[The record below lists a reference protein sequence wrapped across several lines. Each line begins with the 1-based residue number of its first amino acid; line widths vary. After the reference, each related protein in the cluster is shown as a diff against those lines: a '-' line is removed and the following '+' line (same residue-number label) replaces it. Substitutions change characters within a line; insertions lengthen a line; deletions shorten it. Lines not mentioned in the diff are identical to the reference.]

1 MSATAP
7 DDNGAKLAENV
18 VHFARVL
25 RRAGMPIGP
34 AKVLDALHALQ
45 VVGVERRNDFYY
57 ALSTVLV
64 DRHDQ
69 QMIFDQ
75 AFDLFWR
82 DPSRVQQSQQ
92 LSDLLSGVRTP
103 GAKESP
109 VAPRVA
115 EAMHPNTQR
124 RTPSESPTPEI
135 SFDASLTM
143 SRREVLHAK
152 DFAAMTPDE
161 LAETCRLIA
170 TMRMPLPVI
179 PSRRARA
186 VLQGNRVDLRGTMSR
201 MIKAA
206 DGFVEWRYRTPRL
219 RPATLVILCDISG
232 SMDSYTRMLLHFIH
246 AVSNSGSRV
255 HTFLFGTRLSNI
267 TRALRD
273 RDVDVALSQV
283 TRQVADWA
291 GGTRIGACLREF
303 NREWAR
309 RLLGQ
314 GAVVLLITDGLDS
327 DDADELGDEMERLS
341 LSCRQLIWLNP
352 LLRYAGFEA
361 RPGGIRAMLPH
372 TDLFLPVHNLN
383 SLASLGAVL
392 NAAARRQSSSGCR
405 TPYFAGDRHG
415 NVQDSNRAGLAGAR
429 LGGTQ

>member
-1 MSATAP
+1 MSMTAP
-7 DDNGAKLAENV
+7 GDNAAKLAENV

-45 VVGVERRNDFYY
+45 VVGVERRDDFYY

-69 QMIFDQ
+69 QVIFDQ

-82 DPSRVQQSQQ
+82 DPSRVQSQQ
-92 LSDLLSGVRTP
+92 LRDLLSGVRTP
-103 GAKESP
+103 LAGESP

-115 EAMHPNTQR
+115 QAMRPIVQR
-124 RTPSESPTPEI
+124 SPASDSAAPEI
-135 SFDASLTM
+135 SFDAAMTM
-143 SRREVLHAK
+143 SRREVLHTK
-152 DFAAMTPDE
+152 DFAAMTPAE
-161 LAETCRLIA
+161 LAETRSLIGA
-170 TMRMPLPVI
+170 MRMPLPDI
-179 PSRRARA
+179 PSRRTRA
-186 VLQGNRVDLRGTMSR
+186 VLQGNRVDLRGTLSR

-206 DGFVEWRYRTPRL
+206 DGFVELRHRTPRP

-246 AVSNSGSRV
+246 AVSNNGSRV

-273 RDVDVALSQV
+273 RDVDIALAQV

-291 GGTRIGACLREF
+291 GGTRIGACLHEF
-303 NREWAR
+303 NRCWAR

-327 DDADELGDEMERLS
+327 DDANELGGEMERLS
-341 LSCRQLIWLNP
+341 LSCRRLIWLNP

-372 TDLFLPVHNLN
+372 VDLFLPVHNLS

-392 NAAARRQSSSGCR
+392 NAAGHRQPSSGSR
-405 TPYFAGDRHG
+405 TSHSAGERYG
-415 NVQDSNRAGLAGAR
+415 NI
-429 LGGTQ
+429 

>member
-1 MSATAP
+1 MSMTAP
-7 DDNGAKLAENV
+7 GDNAAKLAENV

-45 VVGVERRNDFYY
+45 VVGVERRDDFYY

-69 QMIFDQ
+69 QVIFDQ

-82 DPSRVQQSQQ
+82 DPSRVQSQQ
-92 LSDLLSGVRTP
+92 LRDLLSGVRTP
-103 GAKESP
+103 LAGESP

-115 EAMHPNTQR
+115 QAMRPIVQR
-124 RTPSESPTPEI
+124 SPASDSAAPEI
-135 SFDASLTM
+135 SFDAAMTM
-143 SRREVLHAK
+143 SRREVLHTK
-152 DFAAMTPDE
+152 DFAAMTPAE
-161 LAETCRLIA
+161 LAETRRLIGA
-170 TMRMPLPVI
+170 MRMPLPDI
-179 PSRRARA
+179 PSRRTRA
-186 VLQGNRVDLRGTMSR
+186 VLQGNRVDLRGTLSR

-206 DGFVEWRYRTPRL
+206 DGFVELRHRTPRP

-246 AVSNSGSRV
+246 AVSNNGSRV

-267 TRALRD
+267 TRSLRD
-273 RDVDVALSQV
+273 RDVDIALAQV

-291 GGTRIGACLREF
+291 GGTRIGACLHEF
-303 NREWAR
+303 NRCWAR

-327 DDADELGDEMERLS
+327 DDANELGGEMERLS
-341 LSCRQLIWLNP
+341 LSCRRLIWLNP

-372 TDLFLPVHNLN
+372 VDLFLPVHNLS

-392 NAAARRQSSSGCR
+392 NAAGHRQPSSGSR
-405 TPYFAGDRHG
+405 TSHSAGERYG
-415 NVQDSNRAGLAGAR
+415 NI
-429 LGGTQ
+429 

>member
-1 MSATAP
+1 MSTPAP
-7 DDNGAKLAENV
+7 GDHAAKLADNV

-45 VVGVERRNDFYY
+45 VVGVERRDDFYY

-69 QMIFDQ
+69 QVIFDQ

-82 DPSRVQQSQQ
+82 DPSRAQLPQQ
-92 LSDLLSGVRTP
+92 LRDLVDGVRSR
-103 GAKESP
+103 KESA

-115 EAMHPNTQR
+115 QAMRPFAQR
-124 RTPSESPTPEI
+124 QQATDSAAPEI
-135 SFDASLTM
+135 GFDAAMTV
-143 SRREVLHAK
+143 SRREVLHAR
-152 DFAAMTPDE
+152 DFAAMTPEE
-161 LAETCRLIA
+161 LAEARRLIGM
-170 TMRMPLPVI
+170 MRMPLPAI
-179 PSRRARA
+179 PSRRSRP
-186 VLQGNRVDLRGTMSR
+186 VLQGKRVDLRATMSR

-206 DGFVEWRYRTPRL
+206 DGFVELRHRTPRP

-232 SMDSYTRMLLHFIH
+232 SMESYTRMLLHFIH

-273 RDVDVALSQV
+273 RDVDIALTQV
-283 TRQVADWA
+283 SRQVADWA

-303 NREWAR
+303 NRCWAR

-327 DDADELGDEMERLS
+327 DDTGALGDETERLS
-341 LSCRQLIWLNP
+341 LSCRRLIWLNP

-372 TDLFLPVHNLN
+372 VDLFLPVHNLN
-383 SLASLGAVL
+383 SLAALGAVL
-392 NAAARRQSSSGCR
+392 SEAARRQPSSSSR
-405 TPYFAGDRHG
+405 TARPAGERHG
-415 NVQDSNRAGLAGAR
+415 NV
-429 LGGTQ
+429 

>member
-1 MSATAP
+1 MSIAAP
-7 DDNGAKLAENV
+7 ADNAAKLAENV

-34 AKVLDALHALQ
+34 ARVLDALHALQ
-45 VVGVERRNDFYY
+45 VVGVERRDDFYY

-69 QMIFDQ
+69 QVIFDQ
-75 AFDLFWR
+75 AFDLFWQ
-82 DPSRVQQSQQ
+82 DPARAQQSQQ
-92 LSDLLSGVRTP
+92 LRDLLSGVHTP
-103 GAKESP
+103 VARESP

-115 EAMHPNTQR
+115 QAMRPIAQR
-124 RTPSESPTPEI
+124 QAVSGNLAPDV
-135 SFDASLTM
+135 SFDAAMTV
-143 SRREVLHAK
+143 SRREVLHTK

-161 LAETCRLIA
+161 LAETRRLIGA
-170 TMRMPLPVI
+170 MRMPLPEI

-186 VLQGNRVDLRGTMSR
+186 VLQGSRVDLRGSLRR

-206 DGFVEWRYRTPRL
+206 DGFVDLRYRSPRA

-246 AVSNSGSRV
+246 ALSNSGSRV

-267 TRALRD
+267 TRSLRD
-273 RDVDVALSQV
+273 RDVDIALAQV

-303 NREWAR
+303 NRCWAR

-327 DDADELGDEMERLS
+327 DDASELGSEMERLR
-341 LSCRQLIWLNP
+341 LSCRRLIWLNP

-372 TDLFLPVHNLN
+372 VDLFLPVHNLS

-392 NAAARRQSSSGCR
+392 NGAGHRQPSPGSR
-405 TPYFAGDRHG
+405 APHPAGERHG
-415 NVQDSNRAGLAGAR
+415 NI
-429 LGGTQ
+429 

>member
-1 MSATAP
+1 MSTTAP
-7 DDNGAKLAENV
+7 GDNAAKLAENV

-34 AKVLDALHALQ
+34 AKVLDALQALQ
-45 VVGVERRNDFYY
+45 VVGVERRDDFYY

-69 QMIFDQ
+69 QVIFDQ

-82 DPSRVQQSQQ
+82 DPFRVQQSQQ
-92 LSDLLSGVRTP
+92 LRDLLGGVRTP
-103 GAKESP
+103 LAPESP
-109 VAPRVA
+109 VAPRVMQ
-115 EAMHPNTQR
+115 AMQAMQPS
-124 RTPSESPTPEI
+124 TPRKAASESPTPEI

-143 SRREVLHAK
+143 SRREALHTK
-152 DFAAMTPDE
+152 DFAAMTPEE
-161 LAETCRLIA
+161 LAETRRLIA

-179 PSRRARA
+179 PSRRSRA

-273 RDVDVALSQV
+273 RDVDIALTQVA
-283 TRQVADWA
+283 RQVADWA

-327 DDADELGDEMERLS
+327 DDANALGGEMERLS
-341 LSCRQLIWLNP
+341 LSCRRLIWLNP

-372 TDLFLPVHNLN
+372 VDLFLPVHNLS
-383 SLASLGAVL
+383 SLAGLGAVL
-392 NAAARRQSSSGCR
+392 NAAGHRRSSSAYR
-405 TPYFAGDRHG
+405 TPHPAGERHG
-415 NVQDSNRAGLAGAR
+415 NV
-429 LGGTQ
+429 

>member
-1 MSATAP
+1 MSMTAP
-7 DDNGAKLAENV
+7 GDNAAKLAENV

-34 AKVLDALHALQ
+34 AKVIDALHALQ
-45 VVGVERRNDFYY
+45 VVGVERRDDFYY

-69 QMIFDQ
+69 QVIFDQ

-82 DPSRVQQSQQ
+82 DPSRVQSQQ
-92 LSDLLSGVRTP
+92 LRDLLSGVRTP
-103 GAKESP
+103 LAGESP

-115 EAMHPNTQR
+115 QAMRPMAQR
-124 RTPSESPTPEI
+124 SPASDSAAPEI
-135 SFDASLTM
+135 NFDAAMTM
-143 SRREVLHAK
+143 SRREVLHTK
-152 DFAAMTPDE
+152 DFAAMTPAE
-161 LAETCRLIA
+161 LAETRRLISA
-170 TMRMPLPVI
+170 MRMPLPDI

-186 VLQGNRVDLRGTMSR
+186 VLQGNRVDLRGTLSR

-206 DGFVEWRYRTPRL
+206 DGFVELRHRTPRL

-246 AVSNSGSRV
+246 AVSNNGSRV

-273 RDVDVALSQV
+273 RDVDIALAQV

-291 GGTRIGACLREF
+291 GGTRIGACLHEF
-303 NREWAR
+303 NRCWAR

-327 DDADELGDEMERLS
+327 DDANELGGEMERLS
-341 LSCRQLIWLNP
+341 LSCRRLIWLNP
-352 LLRYAGFEA
+352 LLRYAAFEA

-372 TDLFLPVHNLN
+372 VDLFLPVHNLS

-392 NAAARRQSSSGCR
+392 SGAGHRQPSSGR
-405 TPYFAGDRHG
+405 RAIHPAGERHG
-415 NVQDSNRAGLAGAR
+415 NI
-429 LGGTQ
+429 

>member
-1 MSATAP
+1 MSTTAP
-7 DDNGAKLAENV
+7 GDNAAKLAENV

-34 AKVLDALHALQ
+34 AKVLDALQALQ
-45 VVGVERRNDFYY
+45 VVGVGRRDDFYY

-69 QMIFDQ
+69 QVIFDQ

-82 DPSRVQQSQQ
+82 DPFRVQQSQQ
-92 LSDLLSGVRTP
+92 LRDLLGGVRTP
-103 GAKESP
+103 LAPESL
-109 VAPRVA
+109 VAPRVIQ
-115 EAMHPNTQR
+115 AMQAMQPS
-124 RTPSESPTPEI
+124 TPRKAASESPTPEI

-143 SRREVLHAK
+143 SRREALHTK
-152 DFAAMTPDE
+152 DFAAMTPEE
-161 LAETCRLIA
+161 LAETRRLIA

-179 PSRRARA
+179 PSRRSRA

-273 RDVDVALSQV
+273 RDVDIALTQVA
-283 TRQVADWA
+283 RQVADWA

-327 DDADELGDEMERLS
+327 DDANALGGEMERLS
-341 LSCRQLIWLNP
+341 LSCRRLIWLNP

-372 TDLFLPVHNLN
+372 VDLFLPVHNLS
-383 SLASLGAVL
+383 SLAGLGAVL
-392 NAAARRQSSSGCR
+392 NAAGHRRSSSAYR
-405 TPYFAGDRHG
+405 TPHPAGERHG
-415 NVQDSNRAGLAGAR
+415 NV
-429 LGGTQ
+429 

>member
-1 MSATAP
+1 MSMTAP
-7 DDNGAKLAENV
+7 GDNAAKLAENV

-45 VVGVERRNDFYY
+45 VVGVERRDDFYF

-69 QMIFDQ
+69 QVIFDQ
-75 AFDLFWR
+75 AFELFWR
-82 DPSRVQQSQQ
+82 DPSRVRQSQ
-92 LSDLLSGVRTP
+92 LRDLLNGVRSP
-103 GAKESP
+103 VARESP

-115 EAMHPNTQR
+115 QAMRPLAPR
-124 RTPSESPTPEI
+124 PPVADSAAPEI
-135 SFDASLTM
+135 GFEAAMTM
-143 SRREVLHAK
+143 SRREVLHTK
-152 DFAAMTPDE
+152 DFAAMTPEE
-161 LAETCRLIA
+161 LAETRRLIG
-170 TMRMPLPVI
+170 TMRMPLPDI
-179 PSRRARA
+179 PSRRTRA
-186 VLQGNRVDLRGTMSR
+186 VLQGKRVDLRGTLSR

-206 DGFVEWRYRTPRL
+206 DGFVELRYRTARP

-246 AVSNSGSRV
+246 AVSNNGSRV

-273 RDVDVALSQV
+273 RDVDIALAQV

-303 NREWAR
+303 NRDWAR

-327 DDADELGDEMERLS
+327 DDAGELGGEMERLS
-341 LSCRQLIWLNP
+341 LSCRRLIWLNP

-361 RPGGIRAMLPH
+361 KPGGIRAMLPH
-372 TDLFLPVHNLN
+372 VDLFLPVHNLS
-383 SLASLGAVL
+383 SLASLSAVL
-392 NAAARRQSSSGCR
+392 STAGHRQPSSGR
-405 TPYFAGDRHG
+405 RAPHPAGEQHG
-415 NVQDSNRAGLAGAR
+415 NF
-429 LGGTQ
+429 

>member
-1 MSATAP
+1 MSMTAP
-7 DDNGAKLAENV
+7 AGSAARLSENV

-34 AKVLDALHALQ
+34 AKVLDALQALQ
-45 VVGVERRNDFYY
+45 VVGVDRRDDFYY

-69 QMIFDQ
+69 QVIFDQ

-82 DPSRVQQSQQ
+82 DPSRVQQSQ
-92 LSDLLSGVRTP
+92 LRDLLNGVRSP
-103 GAKESP
+103 IARESP
-109 VAPRVA
+109 IAPRVA
-115 EAMHPNTQR
+115 QAMRPLAPRVAASDSEA
-124 RTPSESPTPEI
+124 PEI
-135 SFDASLTM
+135 GFDAAMTM
-143 SRREVLHAK
+143 SPREVLHTK
-152 DFAAMTPDE
+152 DFAAMTPEE
-161 LAETCRLIA
+161 LAETRRLIGA
-170 TMRMPLPVI
+170 MRMPLPDL
-179 PSRRARA
+179 PSRRTRA
-186 VLQGNRVDLRGTMSR
+186 VLQGKRVDLRRTMSR

-206 DGFVEWRYRTPRL
+206 DGFVELRYRTARP

-273 RDVDVALSQV
+273 RDVDMALTQV

-303 NREWAR
+303 NQYWAR

-327 DDADELGDEMERLS
+327 DDASELGGEMERLS
-341 LSCRQLIWLNP
+341 LSCRRLIWLNP

-372 TDLFLPVHNLN
+372 VDLFLPVHNLS
-383 SLASLGAVL
+383 SLAGLGAVL
-392 NAAARRQSSSGCR
+392 SATGHH
-405 TPYFAGDRHG
+405 PAGERHG
-415 NVQDSNRAGLAGAR
+415 NS
-429 LGGTQ
+429 

>member
-1 MSATAP
+1 MITTAP
-7 DDNGAKLAENV
+7 GDNSKKLAENV

-25 RRAGMPIGP
+25 RRAGMPISP
-34 AKVLDALHALQ
+34 AKVLDALQALQ
-45 VVGVERRNDFYY
+45 VVGVERRDDFYY

-69 QMIFDQ
+69 QVIFDQ
-75 AFDLFWR
+75 AFELFWR

-92 LSDLLSGVRTP
+92 LRDLLGGVRTP
-103 GAKESP
+103 LATESP
-109 VAPRVA
+109 LAPRVMH
-115 EAMHPNTQR
+115 AMQAMQPAAPRKT
-124 RTPSESPTPEI
+124 TSESTTPEI
-135 SFDASLTM
+135 SFDATLTM
-143 SRREVLHAK
+143 SRREALHTK
-152 DFAAMTPDE
+152 DFAAMTPEE
-161 LAETCRLIA
+161 LAETRRLIA

-179 PSRRARA
+179 PSRRSRA
-186 VLQGNRVDLRGTMSR
+186 VLQGNRIDLRGTMSR

-273 RDVDVALSQV
+273 RDVDIALAQV

-303 NREWAR
+303 NRGWAR

-327 DDADELGDEMERLS
+327 DDADELGSEMERLS
-341 LSCRQLIWLNP
+341 LSCRRLIWLNP

-372 TDLFLPVHNLN
+372 VDLFLPVHNMN
-383 SLASLGAVL
+383 SLADLGAVL
-392 NAAARRQSSSGCR
+392 NVAGHRQSSLGYR
-405 TPYFAGDRHG
+405 TPYPAGERHG
-415 NVQDSNRAGLAGAR
+415 NV
-429 LGGTQ
+429 

>member
-1 MSATAP
+1 MSMPRPGDHAAR
-7 DDNGAKLAENV
+7 LAENV

-25 RRAGMPIGP
+25 RRAGLPVGT
-34 AKVLDALHALQ
+34 AKVLDALQALQ
-45 VVGVERRNDFYY
+45 AVGVERRDDFYY
-57 ALSTVLV
+57 ALSAVLV

-69 QMIFDQ
+69 QTIFDQ

-82 DPSRVQQSQQ
+82 DLTRVRQPQQ
-92 LSDLLSGVRTP
+92 LRDLLGGLRTP
-103 GAKESP
+103 AAPESPESP
-109 VAPRVA
+109 VSPRVA
-115 EAMHPNTQR
+115 QALQPLAPRAPAPDSAEQ
-124 RTPSESPTPEI
+124 EVG
-135 SFDASLTM
+135 FDAAMTM
-143 SRREVLHAK
+143 SRREVLHAR
-152 DFAAMTPDE
+152 DFAAMTPEE
-161 LAETCRLIA
+161 LAETRKLIA
-170 TMRMPLPVI
+170 AMRMPLPVI
-179 PSRRARA
+179 PSRRWKA
-186 VLQGNRVDLRGTMSR
+186 VPRGSRVDLRGTLSR

-206 DGFVEWRYRTPRL
+206 EGFVELRHRAPRP

-267 TRALRD
+267 TRSLRD
-273 RDVDVALSQV
+273 RDVDIALAQV
-283 TRQVADWA
+283 SRQVGDWA

-303 NREWAR
+303 NRCWAR

-327 DDADELGDEMERLS
+327 DDASELGGEMERLG

-372 TDLFLPVHNLN
+372 VDLFLPVHNLN
-383 SLASLGAVL
+383 SLASLGEVL
-392 NAAARRQSSSGCR
+392 NAAGHRQFRSGSR
-405 TPYFAGDRHG
+405 PSHPTGARHG
-415 NVQDSNRAGLAGAR
+415 NV
-429 LGGTQ
+429 